1 MARTDKHVTALRARR
16 KRGVAMVAPV
26 RMTSGEIERLRQSG
40 YLDAEDLA
48 TRAEVG
54 AAIEALL
61 ADRLP

>member
-1 MARTDKHVTALRARR
+1 
-16 KRGVAMVAPV
+16 MVAPV

>member
-1 MARTDKHVTALRARR
+1 MRRTDKHVTALRARR
-16 KRGVAMVAPV
+16 KLGLVLVAPV
-26 RMTSGEIERLRQSG
+26 RMTAGEIERLRQSG
-40 YLDAEDLA
+40 YLDVEEGA